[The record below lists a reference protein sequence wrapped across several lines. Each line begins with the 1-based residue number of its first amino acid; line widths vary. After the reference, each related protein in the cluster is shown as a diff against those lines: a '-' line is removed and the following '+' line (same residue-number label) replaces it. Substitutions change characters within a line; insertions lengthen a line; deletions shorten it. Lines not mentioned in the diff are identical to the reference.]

1 MGITDACTDL
11 AREITRCGFVE
22 VFTHHDADGIAAA
35 AIMATAMFRAGV
47 RFRVRVRQR
56 VTTDDLKTDDP
67 ILLTDLGASLPD
79 LPERTMV
86 IDHHKPG
93 FKGVNHVNPRLF
105 GIDGEHELSAA
116 GTAFLVAQGFGDN
129 RDLAGLVLCGIIG
142 DGQHLAGPNREIIHE
157 AMALGVIEPGRGML
171 LPGRDTLERL
181 YLATNPFLSGVSGN
195 QPAIE
200 DLLGKSQGSDGEDIT
215 TLLSLIVLENATS
228 LHPRAMFALFGDTYR
243 LGREVIPDA
252 SSLAMVMDACGKTGH
267 GGLAL
272 TIGLREMGSV
282 ESGWEVTRKHRTDVV
297 QALISLKEHE
307 EGVFP
312 IENPAVASD
321 VADAI
326 AGTWKPDA
334 PVLVYA
340 CRDGSCRI
348 SVRSPV
354 ESSADLGE
362 LMDKLGREAGGYG
375 GGHRTRAGAT
385 IPADRLNGFTEAFRG
400 AVVV

>member
-11 AREITRCGFVE
+11 AREISRSGFVE

-35 AIMATAMFRAGV
+35 AIIAAAMSRAGV
-47 RFRVRVRQR
+47 QFRVRVRQR

-79 LPERTMV
+79 LPEKVMV
-86 IDHHKPG
+86 IDHHHPR
-93 FKGVNHVNPRLF
+93 FKGANHVNPRLF

-116 GTAFLVAQGFGDN
+116 GTAFLVAQGLGDN

-142 DGQHLAGPNREIIHE
+142 DRQSLAGPNKEIIHE
-157 AMALGVIEPGRGML
+157 AMALGVIEPGRGIL
-171 LPGRDTLERL
+171 LPGRDLQERL

-195 QPAIE
+195 QPVIE
-200 DLLGKSQGSDGEDIT
+200 DILEKSQGSGGEDVK
-215 TLLSLIVLENATS
+215 TLLSLIILESATS
-228 LHPRAMFALFGDTYR
+228 LHPRAMLALFGDVYR
-243 LGREVIPDA
+243 LGREVIDDA

-272 TIGLREMGSV
+272 AIGLRETGSV
-282 ESGWEVTRKHRTDVV
+282 EAGWEVTRKHRTDVV
-297 QALISLKEHE
+297 QALISLKGCE
-307 EGVFP
+307 EGVFSV
-312 IENPAVASD
+312 ENPTVASD

-326 AGTWKPDA
+326 AGTWRPDA
-334 PVLVYA
+334 PILVYA

-354 ESSADLGE
+354 GSSADLGE
-362 LMDKLGREAGGYG
+362 LMDKLGRDAGGYG

-385 IPADRLNGFTEAFRG
+385 IPEDGFKGFSESFRG
-400 AVVV
+400 AVRV